1 MELDWSTFILEIVNF
16 LVLIWLL
23 AHFFYKPVMKIIA
36 ERKQDIQ
43 DTLDKAESMHTEAES
58 LKSQYENRL
67 EDWEKEK
74 AAARDELHVKLD
86 EERKK
91 AMEDLARA
99 VEQQREREK
108 VLVQRERDNTLAEA
122 ERQAISQSLS
132 FGARFLER
140 LAGPELEATLV
151 RLVGE
156 DLNHASPEQTGVLQE
171 AYSGSNGRAR
181 VTSVWPLDEP
191 GKTTIRTALSNIVG
205 QDLEFDFEL
214 DPSLVAGIC
223 IDIGSWKVEANIKA
237 ELKYFGEM
245 HFHE

>member
-1 MELDWSTFILEIVNF
+1 MELDWSTFILELVNF

-23 AHFFYKPVMKIIA
+23 MHFFYKPVMKVIA

-43 DTLDKAESMHTEAES
+43 DTLDNAEGMRAEAES

-67 EDWEKEK
+67 DDWEKEK
-74 AAARDELHVKLD
+74 AVARDELQVKLE

-91 AMEDLARA
+91 AMEDLAKA
-99 VEQQREREK
+99 MEQQREKDK
-108 VLVQRERDNTLAEA
+108 VLMQRERDNTLAEA
-122 ERQAISQSLS
+122 VRQAISQSLS
-132 FGARFLER
+132 FSARFLER

-156 DLNHASPEQTGVLQE
+156 DLNHASPEQTAILQE

-181 VTSVWPLDEP
+181 VTSVWPLDET
-191 GKTTIRTALSNIVG
+191 GKTTIQTALSSIVG
-205 QDLEFDFEL
+205 EDLQFDFEQ
-214 DPSLVAGIC
+214 DPSLIAGIC

-245 HFHE
+245 HLHE